1 MAAAIA
7 TIVAIAVLVG
17 LGLWQIERKA
27 WKEALIDTLTRRLS
41 APATDLPPR
50 TAWTKLDSDQ
60 EEFRHV
66 TFSAEFLA
74 GRDALVYSS
83 GSSLRNDAAG
93 AGYWVFTPAR
103 LAGGSVVVIN
113 RGFVPQERKDEMS
126 ASAGLVDVVG
136 VMRWPEKRGTFTPK
150 DDPAHNLW
158 FARDP
163 AAMASEKGWGDIA
176 PFYIE
181 MESPAPPSGLPRPAA
196 LSVNLPN
203 NHQSYVVTWFGLAA
217 ALAVIFVIWAAREL
231 RMPRVPGPPGASL

>member
-113 RGFVPQERKDEMS
+113 RGFVPQERKNEMS
-126 ASAGLVDVVG
+126 RRVTDA
-136 VMRWPEKRGTFTPK
+136 
-150 DDPAHNLW
+150 
-158 FARDP
+158 
-163 AAMASEKGWGDIA
+163 IA
-176 PFYIE
+176 E
-181 MESPAPPSGLPRPAA
+181 LAGLPREA
-196 LSVNLPN
+196 VW
-203 NHQSYVVTWFGLAA
+203 VVFEDVSAEDWYLGGVTVDSIRKAGK
-217 ALAVIFVIWAAREL
+217 
-231 RMPRVPGPPGASL
+231 P